1 MALMLVVMAV
11 ETEQLTVG
19 AVWGIIVMVVVFVMD
34 GELTQFLAVKL
45 APAVGT
51 NPGE

>member
-1 MALMLVVMAV
+1 MLVVMAV
-11 ETEQLTVG
+11 ETEQLPVAAVG
-19 AVWGIIVMVVVFVMD
+19 GIIVMVVVFVMD